1 MNHFKQ
7 SNGLFLKRR
16 LNILVLILIFVL
28 GFKSLASSAQE
39 NNLIGCVNNYPI
51 YKSEYDRLLSKDLE
65 KFKLEYIFDPWKN
78 SAVDDFEK
86 RQNLIQKLKN
96 QNSFFIPATA
106 SQYHYEFSQKQKQFG
121 NPLNTYDLNSYAEE
135 NALLTEFFQQ
145 NNQKKIQNKLIDKA
159 LLLQEAKA
167 RNLNI
172 MPWEI
177 ETAFQKVQSKYANP
191 YEFQEFLRLNN
202 ANEFDL
208 RNSIEEQILID
219 KLGSEKENWANW
231 LASKKDKSQIDF
243 ALAGLNASQCENSRQ
258 IQSQIIN
265 APSPKN
271 NPVPATNKTESKLN
285 KLKFWNKDRKSKNN
299 WTKLF
304 RKEKNP

>member
-7 SNGLFLKRR
+7 
-16 LNILVLILIFVL
+16 LNILVLILVL
-28 GFKSLASSAQE
+28 GFGFSSANSAQE
-39 NNLIGCVNNYPI
+39 NDLIGCINNYPI
-51 YKSEYDRLLSKDLE
+51 YKTEYDRLLSKDLD
-65 KFKLEYIFDPWKN
+65 KFKTEYIFDPWKN
-78 SAVDDFEK
+78 ASVDDFEK
-86 RQNLIQKLKN
+86 RKNLIEKLKK
-96 QNSFFIPATA
+96 QNSLFIPSTA

-121 NPLNTYDLNSYAEE
+121 NPLHTYDLNSYAEE

-167 RNLNI
+167 HNLNI

-177 ETAFQKVQSKYANP
+177 ETALQKVKTKYSNP

-208 RNSIEEQILID
+208 RNSLEEQILID

-231 LASKKDKSQIDF
+231 LIERKNKSQIEF
-243 ALAGLNASQCENSRQ
+243 SLTGLNISQCGNSQQ
-258 IQSQIIN
+258 IESQIIN
-265 APSPKN
+265 APSPKVN
-271 NPVPATNKTESKLN
+271 LIEAKDKNENKLN
-285 KLKFWNKDRKSKNN
+285 KLKFWNKEGKNKNN

-304 RKEKNP
+304 QKEKI